1 MKCAW
6 QRNNNLRCTNMVK
19 QSRRLASPW
28 PSACSPSAA
37 VLETCRAQAA
47 DRFQGASA
55 PSSPT
60 ILAGRAESWAATAS
74 FSATGT
80 GMWGGLLSQPSS
92 PAAQAPSLVQRCHSL
107 PPVRGP
113 AALSWDPDAPED
125 FPPPAVALPSGQLQP
140 VLEVAGMPSDGGC
153 EPECSAPPLPAGTM
167 EGEASLAVLE
177 ETARAA
183 AQLAGHAFSA
193 ASRAVGMLNDA
204 ARMAHASLGGQ
215 GMAAGQQGSGTAPQQ
230 QMQQQV
236 QQQARPMERQPS
248 RIARP
253 YLNY

>member
-1 MKCAW
+1 MRMAAQQQSALHKHGV
-6 QRNNNLRCTNMVK
+6 Q
-19 QSRRLASPW
+19 QSRSLASPW

-60 ILAGRAESWAATAS
+60 ILAGRAESWAATGS
-74 FSATGT
+74 FSAAGT
-80 GMWGGLLSQPSS
+80 GMWSGLLSQPSS

-125 FPPPAVALPSGQLQP
+125 FPPPAVALPSSQLPP
-140 VLEVAGMPSDGGC
+140 VLEVAGVPSDGGC
-153 EPECSAPPLPAGTM
+153 EPECSAPPLPGTM
-167 EGEASLAVLE
+167 ESEASLAALE

-204 ARMAHASLGGQ
+204 ARMARASLGGQ